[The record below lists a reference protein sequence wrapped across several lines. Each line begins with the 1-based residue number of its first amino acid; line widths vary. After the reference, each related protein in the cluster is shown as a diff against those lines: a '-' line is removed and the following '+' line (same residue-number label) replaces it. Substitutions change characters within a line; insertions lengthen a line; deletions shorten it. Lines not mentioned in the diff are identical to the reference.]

1 MKLRQVDDEYNI
13 CPCCKMRTL
22 VLAVSKEQIEK
33 GGLIGAFYKG
43 EGVMMY
49 GYHYECK
56 NCNAKFIDEDLIK
69 KNQNKMAKSKTLK

>member
-1 MKLRQVDDEYNI
+1 MKLKQVGKEYKI

-22 VLAVSKEQIEK
+22 VSNLSKEQMEK
-33 GGLIGAFYKG
+33 GMYNKSFYPGAG
-43 EGVMMY
+43 DMMF

-69 KNQNKMAKSKTLK
+69 KSK